1 MFQDYLTEEN
11 KVKKEKVH
19 QFDISF
25 MRVCTNKAKKDMII
39 EDEKE
44 MSDVMVDVS
53 LQDKERIITLFFLD
67 CEDED
72 YLHLKQSI
80 EYAKQDNP
88 FDYEAKDNSYMFRLE
103 FDSEKEISCGGDL
116 CATKSKCYID
126 ETNNAI
132 VFMGK

>member
-1 MFQDYLTEEN
+1 MFQYYSTEEN
-11 KVKKEKVH
+11 KVKKELLN

-25 MRVCTNKAKKDMII
+25 MRVCTNKTKKDMII

-44 MSDVMVDVS
+44 MSNVIVDVS
-53 LQDKERIITLFFLD
+53 LQDKERIITLFFID

-80 EYAKQDNP
+80 EYANQDNP
-88 FDYEAKDNSYMFRLE
+88 FDYEAKDNSYIFRLE

-132 VFMGK
+132 VFIGK

>member
-25 MRVCTNKAKKDMII
+25 MRVCTNKVKKDMII

-44 MSDVMVDVS
+44 MYDVIVDVS
-53 LQDKERIITLFFLD
+53 LQDKERIITLFFTD
-67 CEDED
+67 CADED

-88 FDYEAKDNSYMFRLE
+88 FDYEAKDNSYIFRLE

-116 CATKSKCYID
+116 CTTKSKCYID